1 MQFRAMGIRTD
12 GSQEEVLA
20 QWSVTGTSL
29 TVEVASGSAL
39 GGQPGTGEL
48 RASVSGVSAV
58 RSITV
63 VPDIRGTWSGT
74 THFSCL
80 KDNVTR
86 LVGEGPSH
94 CGKTLGWDY
103 TTVLN
108 INAQQS
114 ESVVG
119 TLTLHDDN
127 GISGPVS
134 GSVLV
139 DGTLDW
145 GAKFSL
151 GAITETGPY
160 EYVFNDW
167 RLLAQPSGISGS
179 GELEKKFTNAWG
191 YQHYILKV
199 ATMTL
204 RR

>member
-1 MQFRAMGIRTD
+1 MGIRTD
-12 GSQEEVLA
+12 GSQDEVLS

-29 TVEVASGSAL
+29 TVGAASGAAL
-39 GGQPGTGEL
+39 GVQPGTGEL

-58 RSITV
+58 RFITV

-94 CGKTLGWDY
+94 CGKTPGWDY

-108 INAQQS
+108 INVQQG
-114 ESVVG
+114 ESAVG
-119 TLTLHDDN
+119 TLTLHGDN

-145 GAKFSL
+145 GPKFTLSDV
-151 GAITETGPY
+151 TETGPY
-160 EYVFNDW
+160 EYVFNEW
-167 RLLAQPSGISGS
+167 RLLAQPSGISGF
-179 GELEKKFTNAWG
+179 GGLEMKFTNAWG

-204 RR
+204 QR